1 MNNSP
6 NRISSEL
13 TSEKIKIINDID
25 LNTLFNLNY
34 NFDVLK
40 GIIEHLLTN
49 QQKLQ
54 NQIDEIYVKDCDRD
68 KSILTLL
75 KDTKLLKDSYVDK
88 NSFKVVLNDIKEI
101 KEHLKKHDDEI
112 SESKYIYI
120 VNIYNGI
127 FEIFL

>member
-6 NRISSEL
+6 NRISTEL

-25 LNTLFNLNY
+25 LNSLFNLNY

-40 GIIEHLLTN
+40 GIIEHPLTN

-54 NQIDEIYVKDCDRD
+54 NQIDEIFIKDCDRD
-68 KSILTLL
+68 KDITSLL
-75 KDTKLLKDSYVDK
+75 KDTKLIKDSFVDK
-88 NSFKVVLNDIKEI
+88 NSFKIVLDNIKEI

-112 SESKYIYI
+112 LESK
-120 VNIYNGI
+120 
-127 FEIFL
+127 

>member
-6 NRISSEL
+6 NRISTEL

-25 LNTLFNLNY
+25 LNSLFNLNY

-54 NQIDEIYVKDCDRD
+54 NQIDEIFLKDCNRD
-68 KSILTLL
+68 NDINNLL
-75 KDTKLLKDSYVDK
+75 KDTKLIKDSFVDK
-88 NSFKVVLNDIKEI
+88 KSFKEVLGNIKEI
-101 KEHLKKHDDEI
+101 KEHLKKHDEEI
-112 SESKYIYI
+112 LESKY
-120 VNIYNGI
+120 N
-127 FEIFL
+127 

>member
-1 MNNSP
+1 MERMKKKMNNSP
-6 NRISSEL
+6 YRISTEI

-54 NQIDEIYVKDCDRD
+54 NQIDEIFIKDVDRD
-68 KSILTLL
+68 KEINELFQ
-75 KDTKLLKDSYVDK
+75 DTKVLKETYVDK
-88 NSFKVVLNDIKEI
+88 NSLKIIIKDVKLIREHI
-101 KEHLKKHDDEI
+101 KRLEE
-112 SESKYIYI
+112 ENSK
-120 VNIYNGI
+120 GK
-127 FEIFL
+127 

>member
-6 NRISSEL
+6 NRISTEL

-25 LNTLFNLNY
+25 LNSLFNLNY

-54 NQIDEIYVKDCDRD
+54 NQIDEIFIKDCERD
-68 KSILTLL
+68 KDITSLL
-75 KDTKLLKDSYVDK
+75 KDTKLIKDSYVDK
-88 NSFKVVLNDIKEI
+88 NSFKIMLDSIKGI

-112 SESKYIYI
+112 LESK
-120 VNIYNGI
+120 
-127 FEIFL
+127 

>member
-6 NRISSEL
+6 NRISTEL

-25 LNTLFNLNY
+25 LNSLFNLNY

-54 NQIDEIYVKDCDRD
+54 NQIDEIFIKDCDRD
-68 KSILTLL
+68 KDITSLL
-75 KDTKLLKDSYVDK
+75 KDTKLIKDSFVDK
-88 NSFKVVLNDIKEI
+88 NSFKIVLDNIKEI

-112 SESKYIYI
+112 LESK
-120 VNIYNGI
+120 
-127 FEIFL
+127 

>member
-6 NRISSEL
+6 YRISTEL

-25 LNTLFNLNY
+25 LNSLFNLNY

-54 NQIDEIYVKDCDRD
+54 NQIDEIFVKDCDRD
-68 KSILTLL
+68 KEILNLL
-75 KDTKLLKDSYVDK
+75 KDTKLLKETYVDK
-88 NSFKVVLNDIKEI
+88 NSFKIVLNDIKLI
-101 KEHLKKHDDEI
+101 KEHLKKHDEEI
-112 SESKYIYI
+112 SERKCK
-120 VNIYNGI
+120 
-127 FEIFL
+127 

>member
-6 NRISSEL
+6 NRISTEL

-25 LNTLFNLNY
+25 LNSLFNLNY

-54 NQIDEIYVKDCDRD
+54 NQIDEIFIKDCDRD
-68 KSILTLL
+68 KDIINLL
-75 KDTKLLKDSYVDK
+75 KDTKLIKDSFVDK
-88 NSFKVVLNDIKEI
+88 NSFKIVLDNIKEI

-112 SESKYIYI
+112 IESK
-120 VNIYNGI
+120 
-127 FEIFL
+127 

>member
-6 NRISSEL
+6 NRISTEL

-25 LNTLFNLNY
+25 LNSLFNLNY

-54 NQIDEIYVKDCDRD
+54 NQIDEIFIKDCDRD
-68 KSILTLL
+68 KDITSLL
-75 KDTKLLKDSYVDK
+75 KDTKLIKDSYVDK
-88 NSFKVVLNDIKEI
+88 NSFKIVLDNIKEI
-101 KEHLKKHDDEI
+101 KEHLKKHDDEKL
-112 SESKYIYI
+112 ESK
-120 VNIYNGI
+120 
-127 FEIFL
+127 

>member
-6 NRISSEL
+6 YRISTEV

-54 NQIDEIYVKDCDRD
+54 NQIDEIFAKDANRD
-68 KSILTLL
+68 KELAELF
-75 KDTKLLKDSYVDK
+75 KDTKLLKETYVDK
-88 NSFKVVLNDIKEI
+88 NSFKIVLKDIKLI
-101 KEHLKKHDDEI
+101 KEHIKIHENEI
-112 SESKYIYI
+112 SESK
-120 VNIYNGI
+120 
-127 FEIFL
+127 

>member
-6 NRISSEL
+6 YRISTEV

-54 NQIDEIYVKDCDRD
+54 NQIDEIFAKDANRD
-68 KSILTLL
+68 KELAELF
-75 KDTKLLKDSYVDK
+75 KDTKLLKETYVDK
-88 NSFKVVLNDIKEI
+88 NSFKIVLKDIKLI
-101 KEHLKKHDDEI
+101 KEHIKKHENEI
-112 SESKYIYI
+112 SESK
-120 VNIYNGI
+120 
-127 FEIFL
+127 

>member
-6 NRISSEL
+6 NRISTEL

-25 LNTLFNLNY
+25 LNSLFNLNY

-54 NQIDEIYVKDCDRD
+54 NQIDEIFIKDCDRD
-68 KSILTLL
+68 KDITSLL
-75 KDTKLLKDSYVDK
+75 KDTKSIKDSFVDK
-88 NSFKVVLNDIKEI
+88 NSFKIVLDNIKEI

-112 SESKYIYI
+112 LESK
-120 VNIYNGI
+120 
-127 FEIFL
+127 

>member
-6 NRISSEL
+6 HRISTEL

-25 LNTLFNLNY
+25 LNSLFNLNY

-49 QQKLQ
+49 QKKLQ
-54 NQIDEIYVKDCDRD
+54 NQIDEIFIKDCDRD
-68 KSILTLL
+68 KDITSLL
-75 KDTKLLKDSYVDK
+75 KDTKLIKDSYVDK
-88 NSFKVVLNDIKEI
+88 NSFKIVLVNIKEI

-112 SESKYIYI
+112 LESK
-120 VNIYNGI
+120 
-127 FEIFL
+127 

>member
-6 NRISSEL
+6 NRISTEL

-25 LNTLFNLNY
+25 LNSLFNLNY

-54 NQIDEIYVKDCDRD
+54 NQIDEIFIKDCDRD
-68 KSILTLL
+68 KDITNLL
-75 KDTKLLKDSYVDK
+75 KDTKLIKDSFVDK
-88 NSFKVVLNDIKEI
+88 NSFKIVLDSIKEI
-101 KEHLKKHDDEI
+101 KEHLKKHDEEI
-112 SESKYIYI
+112 LESKYKFK
-120 VNIYNGI
+120 NINVYS
-127 FEIFL
+127 

>member
-6 NRISSEL
+6 NRISTEL

-25 LNTLFNLNY
+25 LNSLFNLNY

-54 NQIDEIYVKDCDRD
+54 NQIDEIFIKDCDRD
-68 KSILTLL
+68 KDITSLL
-75 KDTKLLKDSYVDK
+75 KDTKLIKDSFVDK
-88 NSFKVVLNDIKEI
+88 NSFKIVLDNIQEI

-112 SESKYIYI
+112 LESK
-120 VNIYNGI
+120 
-127 FEIFL
+127 

>member
-1 MNNSP
+1 MKKKMNNSP
-6 NRISSEL
+6 YRISTEI

-54 NQIDEIYVKDCDRD
+54 NQIDEIFIKDVDRD
-68 KSILTLL
+68 KEINELFQ
-75 KDTKLLKDSYVDK
+75 DTKVLKETYVDK
-88 NSFKVVLNDIKEI
+88 NSLKIIIKDVKLIREHI
-101 KEHLKKHDDEI
+101 KRLEE
-112 SESKYIYI
+112 ENSK
-120 VNIYNGI
+120 GK
-127 FEIFL
+127 

>member
-1 MNNSP
+1 MEKMKKKMNDSP
-6 NRISSEL
+6 YRISTEI

-54 NQIDEIYVKDCDRD
+54 NQIDEIFVKDVDRD
-68 KSILTLL
+68 KEIEELF
-75 KDTKLLKDSYVDK
+75 KDTKLLKETYVDK
-88 NSFKVVLNDIKEI
+88 NSLKIIIKDVKLIREHI
-101 KEHLKKHDDEI
+101 KRLEE
-112 SESKYIYI
+112 ENSK
-120 VNIYNGI
+120 GK
-127 FEIFL
+127 